1 MIKASE
7 TLMIMVGVDQPP
19 GTYLDLYGVQIPWG
33 MYPAVQRNTTMLKD
47 ASHKV
52 PKPVVVTAKINGHS
66 TWALLDMGSLWD
78 FMSSTV
84 ADQLKVE
91 RAKLTSPL
99 SLQLAVQGSCSKI
112 DSGARVNFEYQNIKE
127 KHYFDIINLSS

>member
-66 TWALLDMGSLWD
+66 T
-78 FMSSTV
+78 
-84 ADQLKVE
+84 
-91 RAKLTSPL
+91 
-99 SLQLAVQGSCSKI
+99 
-112 DSGARVNFEYQNIKE
+112 
-127 KHYFDIINLSS
+127 